1 MANIMGYGVSIRN
14 TPIDINKTV
23 AYQEISAIGISD
35 SDIIIDIVR
44 ADSYNRPELEKLIET
59 LNPGDR
65 IDMYSIDALLQGDSR
80 KAIGYYSA
88 ILTKGIELLICDF
101 SGAIAKLSPFST
113 LRFGNRELGEEFFE
127 KNEVPTEDLIMSFS
141 QYAGNYKPKKNSGGL
156 RTQERLNQSAAF
168 KEIYYAYESY
178 QIDQATTLSLLK
190 EYCGIENKIT
200 FWLMAQDYERTLFY
214 SEELDDYSRST
225 PEILDLP
232 KRCGGV
238 PEEYYQILDYMEKNQ
253 SGITKRDKRIED
265 AMAHL
270 NIIGNYQVFV
280 RWELLAEKKPKPRK
294 PVVLDFNIETFRS
307 RYMTY

>member
-1 MANIMGYGVSIRN
+1 MSLSCPFRNKFGRLTARDTMLRFTASQFNNIEFVYWLAKQSPLCYTTKKAILQAITVPPFGYTANCPKNKLDVVFRLYRYYTCDVLHCQVVNYNFRRFSMANIMGYGVSIRN

-127 KNEVPTEDLIMSFS
+127 KNEVPSEDLIMSFS
-141 QYAGNYKPKKNSGGL
+141 QYAVNYKPKKNSGGL

-168 KEIYYAYESY
+168 KEIYYAYE
-178 QIDQATTLSLLK
+178 
-190 EYCGIENKIT
+190 
-200 FWLMAQDYERTLFY
+200 
-214 SEELDDYSRST
+214 
-225 PEILDLP
+225 
-232 KRCGGV
+232 
-238 PEEYYQILDYMEKNQ
+238 
-253 SGITKRDKRIED
+253 
-265 AMAHL
+265 
-270 NIIGNYQVFV
+270 
-280 RWELLAEKKPKPRK
+280 
-294 PVVLDFNIETFRS
+294 
-307 RYMTY
+307 